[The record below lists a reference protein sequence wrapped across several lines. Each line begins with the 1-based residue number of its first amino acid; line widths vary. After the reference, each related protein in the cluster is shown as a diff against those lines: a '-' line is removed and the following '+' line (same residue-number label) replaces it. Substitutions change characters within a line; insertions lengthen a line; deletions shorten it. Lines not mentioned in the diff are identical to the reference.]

1 MVSICVAS
9 LGKRILLSFMPFF
22 VSTSCFG
29 ATFEIT
35 PQGGVSLK
43 DWKAE
48 ITTLSLSPRVVSL
61 ILVPEEVKTVT
72 LTVRVE
78 GFDPGEYDLAVSGSP
93 VKRLSSK
100 DLENGVPVLIPE
112 VLGIIAGPAKQWVDE
127 WVGRLDRA
135 QARTADMGYAP
146 EETPQDI
153 QEQVKV
159 IRSLPPELEDA
170 VNAKAVCLCIARS
183 EAGPVAFPP
192 LSHQSLAEMNQK
204 VAAAQAASTRLIRLI
219 ANLEDAAVQ
228 REVFSELLG
237 DWVSEPEGEGVE
249 MALAG
254 QAGIA
259 GITIPIQ
266 NSFANPPVSLSV
278 RLKPPSGWEP
288 RSELEAAFDL
298 EPGQTKTLAFTFAIP
313 QSTPGQRISLPLDL
327 KIKVAGETILQKTG
341 VGFGNE
347 FLKSWKVVGPFP
359 LENALRVDEDFPPET
374 DTGFVESYDNST
386 GLVSWKEVQAESNG
400 YVDLIKAFPGGASCV
415 AYATVWVYLPSSQTL
430 LASVGSDD
438 SFKVWANGTPVY
450 KRSAS
455 RAAEPNQD
463 QFPLPLKMGWN
474 RLLIKVTQGMDQWG
488 FYFDIAGKT
497 GMTPKGMRTA
507 LEPPKR

>member
-1 MVSICVAS
+1 MASNCRFS
-9 LGKRILLSFMPFF
+9 LGKRVLLSIIPFF
-22 VSTSCFG
+22 VSASCPG
-29 ATFEIT
+29 TTLHIT
-35 PQGGVSLK
+35 PQAGVSLVG
-43 DWKAE
+43 WKAE
-48 ITTLSLSPRVVSL
+48 ISIHSLSPRVASFM
-61 ILVPEEVKTVT
+61 LVPEEVEAVT
-72 LTVRVE
+72 LTVRVQ

-93 VKRLSSK
+93 ARRFSSE
-100 DLENGVPVLIPE
+100 DLEKGVPVLIPE
-112 VLGIIAGPAKQWVDE
+112 VPGVIAEPAKQWADE

-135 QARTADMGYAP
+135 QARTADLGYGP

-153 QEQVKV
+153 QEQVKL

-170 VNAKAVCLCIARS
+170 VNAKAVSLCIARS

-192 LSHQSLAEMNQK
+192 LSHQSLAEMKRK
-204 VAAAQAASTRLIRLI
+204 VEAARTASLRLIHLI

-237 DWVSEPEGEGVE
+237 NWISKPEGEGVE

-288 RSELEAAFDL
+288 RSELEAFFNL
-298 EPGQTKTLAFTFAIP
+298 EPGQSKALPFSFVIP
-313 QSTPGQRISLPLDL
+313 QATPGQRVSLPLDL

-341 VGFGNE
+341 VGFGND
-347 FLKSWKVVGPFP
+347 FLRSWKVVGPFP
-359 LENALRVDEDFPPET
+359 LENALRIDKDFPPET
-374 DTGFVESYDNST
+374 DTGFAESYDNT
-386 GLVSWKEVQAESNG
+386 AGLVSWRETLAESNG
-400 YVDLIKAFPGGASCV
+400 YVDLIKAFSGGASCV
-415 AYATVWVYLPSSQTL
+415 AYATVWIYLPSSQRL

-438 SFKVWANGTPVY
+438 SFKVSANGKPVY

-455 RAAEPNQD
+455 RAAEPDQD
-463 QFPLPLKMGWN
+463 QFSLPLKMGWN
-474 RLLIKVTQGMDQWG
+474 RLLIKVTQGTDQWG
-488 FYFDIAGKT
+488 FFFDISDKT
-497 GMTPKGMRTA
+497 GMTPKGMRIS